1 MHLVVKALV
10 AAFLVANA
18 KNITFSWHLRFFYYV
33 FRYCVLPG
41 WLGYAAKD
49 KPASPFA
56 ERRYG
61 TRCTLMDCDING
73 HKSNSTYFSDLDI
86 ARTDLVVWL
95 LNKFFRDT
103 HKANGRWAYVP
114 LGSVYCNFKKEIKPL
129 QRYTIVSR
137 VLGWNQ
143 KWLIVESRFE
153 IGSKKSP
160 VVAATALTK
169 YVVKDK
175 RKTIPP
181 SEAFKM
187 TGFSEG
193 QCAEGLVRFEKMQS
207 FMDVEAIEVQGE

>member
-1 MHLVVKALV
+1 MNLLIKALAV
-10 AAFLVANA
+10 LFLAINA
-18 KNITFSWHLRFFYYV
+18 KNITFSWHIRFFYYV
-33 FRYCVLPG
+33 CRYCMLPE

-49 KPASPFA
+49 KPESPFS
-56 ERRYG
+56 ERRYD
-61 TRCTLMDCDING
+61 TRCTLLECDINI

-114 LGSVYCNFKKEIKPL
+114 VGSVYCNFKKEIKPL
-129 QRYTIVSR
+129 QKYTIVSR
-137 VLGWNQ
+137 VLGWDQ
-143 KWLIVESRFE
+143 KWLLVESRFE
-153 IGSKKSP
+153 IGSKKKP

-181 SEAFKM
+181 SEVFQMA
-187 TGFSEG
+187 GFSEK
-193 QCAEGLVRFEKMQS
+193 QCAEGLKRFEKMQC
-207 FMDVEAIEVQGE
+207 FMEVENIEVD